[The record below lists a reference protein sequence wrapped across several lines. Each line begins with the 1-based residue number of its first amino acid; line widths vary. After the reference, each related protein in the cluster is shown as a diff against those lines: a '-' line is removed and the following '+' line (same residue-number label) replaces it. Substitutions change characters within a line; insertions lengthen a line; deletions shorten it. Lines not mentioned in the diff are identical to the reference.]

1 MSLKQEHEDQ
11 IHALERFWLWKC
23 LREISEEMD
32 TYQEVTVVLNGNDG
46 GPVKGSSTDR
56 ANGQGQV

>member
-23 LREISEEMD
+23 LREISEE
-32 TYQEVTVVLNGNDG
+32 VTVVLNGNDG

-56 ANGQGQV
+56 AKGQGQV